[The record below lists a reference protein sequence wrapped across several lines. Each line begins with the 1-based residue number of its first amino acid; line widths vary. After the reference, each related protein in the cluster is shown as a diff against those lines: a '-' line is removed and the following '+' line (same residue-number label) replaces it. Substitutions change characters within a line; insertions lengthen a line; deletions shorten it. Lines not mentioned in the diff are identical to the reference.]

1 MEVRASVSLI
11 WESSENCQVP
21 DSRPMSQ
28 KVSPWLGK
36 RLSGSWSAWTGSV
49 LATGVPPVS

>member
-36 RLSGSWSAWTGSV
+36 RLSGS
-49 LATGVPPVS
+49 